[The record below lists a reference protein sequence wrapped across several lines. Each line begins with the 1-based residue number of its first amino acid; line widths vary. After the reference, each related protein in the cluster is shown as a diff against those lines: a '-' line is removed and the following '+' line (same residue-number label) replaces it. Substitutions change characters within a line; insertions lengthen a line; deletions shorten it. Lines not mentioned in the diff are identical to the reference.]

1 MNQAYYEKVMPD
13 GKWPSIVE
21 AFNRSAARFPQRTA
35 FSCFEGKNKHTYT
48 YRQIADQIRA
58 VALYLNEKGVK
69 NGDRVLLIGK
79 NSPAWATGYLSIQA
93 LGAVVVP
100 LDVFST
106 PEKVNALGLF
116 SEVTAMIADEQWLTR
131 MEGAELDVSLKV
143 KISLE
148 SRVGQALSLWQ
159 VSTPDS
165 HEQLPEVDSSL
176 LAAILYTSGT
186 TGNEKGV
193 MLTHANLISDAYQ
206 ASDPLFLS
214 LDETD
219 VFYGLL
225 PLHHSYAMTA
235 VFLESILHGSELLF
249 TPKVLISRN
258 ITEMSEGHV
267 TNILGIPLLYNKI
280 REGVL
285 KKVRERGPVAYVVI
299 SSALFISLVLSKAGL
314 PVGRTWF
321 RSILSQIGFADNRL
335 AICGGGPLSPQVVN
349 FYSALGITFLQG
361 YGLTETS
368 PIITLNP
375 RKRIRPASV
384 GIPSPLVD
392 LRISDPDLLGV
403 GEIQVKGPNIT
414 CGYYKDETATSELF
428 TEDGYLKTGDL
439 GSMDRQG
446 YVYIKGRAK
455 NLIVSEGGKNV
466 YPEQIEE
473 QILLHAEIEQAVVRM
488 YVGNKS
494 TKSEHIEA
502 LIYCDPQNNVSE
514 QKIHSI
520 IDEVNRRLHPYE
532 RISRTTILTEPM
544 EMTSTRKIKRTKVQ
558 RTLDRLKG

>member
-1 MNQAYYEKVMPD
+1 MKEAYHTYVSE
-13 GKWPSIVE
+13 GGHWPSIVQV
-21 AFNRSAARFPQRTA
+21 FNRSAASFPDRPA
-35 FSCFEGKNKHTYT
+35 FSCFEGNDKHTYT
-48 YRQIADQIRA
+48 YRQVADRIYTTGC
-58 VALYLNEKGVK
+58 YLKEGGVQE
-69 NGDRVLLIGK
+69 GDRVLLIGK
-79 NSPAWATGYLSIQA
+79 NSPAWAIGYLSIQSI
-93 LGAVVVP
+93 GAVVVP

-106 PEKVNALGLF
+106 PQKVNDLGLF
-116 SEVTAMIADEQWLTR
+116 SEVTAMLADEQWLLR
-131 MEGAELDVSLKV
+131 IAGSELESTLRVKVSLENP
-143 KISLE
+143 IE
-148 SRVGQALSLWQ
+148 RVSSLWLL
-159 VSTPDS
+159 PDAGPG
-165 HEQLPEVDSSL
+165 QQFPEVPASS

-193 MLTHANLISDAYQ
+193 MLTHENLISDAYQ
-206 ASDPLFLS
+206 ASDPLFLT

-258 ITEMSEGHV
+258 INEMSRGHV

-280 REGVL
+280 REGIL
-285 KKVRERGPVAYVVI
+285 KKVREKGLVAYGAI
-299 SSALFISLVLSKAGL
+299 SALLFISLSLSRIGI

-321 RSILSQIGFADNRL
+321 SSILTQIGFADNRL
-335 AICGGGPLSPQVVN
+335 AICGGGPLSPKVVN
-349 FYSALGITFLQG
+349 FYRAIGITFLQG

-375 RKRIRPASV
+375 RKKIKPASV
-384 GIPSPLVD
+384 GIPFPLVD
-392 LRISDPDLLGV
+392 LRIFEPDLLGV
-403 GEIQVKGPNIT
+403 GEIQVRGPNVT
-414 CGYYKDETATSELF
+414 SGYYRDKKATNDLF

-439 GSMDRQG
+439 GSVDRKG

-455 NLIVSEGGKNV
+455 NLIVTEGGKNV

-488 YVGNKS
+488 YMGNKD
-494 TKSEHIEA
+494 TRSEQIEA
-502 LIYCDPQNNVSE
+502 LIYCDPENHVSE
-514 QKIHSI
+514 EKIHSI
-520 IDEVNRRLHPYE
+520 IDDVNRRLHPYE

-558 RTLDRLKG
+558 RTIDRLKG

>member
-1 MNQAYYEKVMPD
+1 MRHAYYEKVRSE
-13 GKWPSIVE
+13 GQWPSIVE
-21 AFNRSAARFPQRTA
+21 VFNRSVARFPERTA
-35 FSCFEGKNKHTYT
+35 FSCYEGKDKHTYT
-48 YRQIADQIRA
+48 YRQVADQIRA
-58 VALYLNEKGVK
+58 VAFYLKEKGIVP
-69 NGDRVLLIGK
+69 GDRVLLIGR

-106 PEKVNALGLF
+106 PDKVNALGLF
-116 SEVTAMIADEQWLTR
+116 SEVSGMVGDEQWLVR
-131 MEGAELDVSLKV
+131 MEGSDLDASLKV
-143 KISLE
+143 KVSLE
-148 SRVGQALSLWQ
+148 SRVEDALSLWELPP
-159 VSTPDS
+159 PDS
-165 HEQLPEVDSSL
+165 RKQLPSVDSSL

-206 ASDPLFLS
+206 ASDPMFLS

-258 ITEMSEGHV
+258 ITEMREGHV

-285 KKVRERGPVAYVVI
+285 KKIRERGLLAYWVI
-299 SSALFISLVLSKAGL
+299 STALFLSLVLSKVGI
-314 PVGRTWF
+314 PVGRIWF

-349 FYSALGITFLQG
+349 FYRALGITFLQG

-375 RKRIRPASV
+375 RKKIRAASV
-384 GIPSPLVD
+384 GIPFPLVE

-414 CGYYKDETATSELF
+414 SGYYKDETATRNLF
-428 TEDGYLKTGDL
+428 TEEGFLKTGDL
-439 GSMDRQG
+439 GSVDRQG

-455 NLIVSEGGKNV
+455 NLIVTEGGKNV

-473 QILLHAEIEQAVVRM
+473 QILLHSEIEQAVVRM

-514 QKIHSI
+514 EKIHSI

-532 RISRTTILTEPM
+532 RISRTTILREPM